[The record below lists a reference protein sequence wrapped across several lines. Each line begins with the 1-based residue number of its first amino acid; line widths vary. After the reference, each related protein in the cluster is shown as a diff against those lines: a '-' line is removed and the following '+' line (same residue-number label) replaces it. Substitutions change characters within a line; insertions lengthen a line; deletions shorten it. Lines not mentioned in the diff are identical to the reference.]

1 MERLQDRF
9 RAAHTQVLG
18 ISVDSKFC
26 HAGWALSLG
35 GISFPLLS
43 DFQPKGATAQAYGL
57 YLDEPGITDRATVII
72 DAGGIVRHVS
82 SVTPAGERDI
92 AELAALCEGVDK
104 AYADSA
110 EGGELPARPAAGKLP
125 AGAELYVKSSCG
137 FSAWTLQARQNL
149 HLEDVLPV
157 KNVTED
163 AAAKAALEKGGG
175 KGQAPCLKIGDEWT
189 YESADIIAKL
199 VSSTAK
205 L

>member
-9 RAAHTQVLG
+9 LAANTQVLG

-26 HAGWALSLG
+26 HAGWAVSLG
-35 GISFPLLS
+35 GISFPLLA

-57 YLDEPGITDRATVII
+57 YLDTPGITDRATVII
-72 DAGGIVRHVS
+72 DAGGIVRHAS
-82 SVTPAGERDI
+82 SVTPAGSRDI

-104 AYADSA
+104 AY
-110 EGGELPARPAAGKLP
+110 EGKLPARTPRGKLP

-163 AAAKAALEKGGG
+163 AAAKAALEKSGG
-175 KGQAPCLKIGDEWT
+175 KGQAPCLKIGDEWI

-199 VSSTAK
+199 VDSTAK